1 MRAVLPPPS
10 FSSDVATGVTF
21 GSYVVGELIGRGA
34 MASVYRAEHVMLNK
48 AVALKL
54 MDRALLDSPGAR
66 ERFLREGRVVA
77 SITHPNVVNI
87 TDVGVHEGTPYLVM
101 ELLVGEDLHNHLV
114 RNAPLDDRATTRLV
128 LPLIAALSA
137 AHEVGVVHRDVK
149 PSNIFLE
156 HGSNGELIP
165 KVLDFGISKFS
176 LERTGIDLVA
186 TSPNQLIGSPLYL
199 APEALRGPGQLGP
212 ASDQYSLGVVMYECV
227 TGRTP
232 FQGDTLMALLGALAR
247 GTYLP
252 PSSIRPSIAP
262 ALERVIERAMSL
274 DPKDRFPSLREM
286 GSSLLGLAAERT
298 QVVWANSFKKP
309 PSLDG
314 LNVAQPFGQQASAQ
328 QAFPQRAFPQQ
339 PFTQQSGAAQQP
351 PSQPLAHRPP
361 SGRLALRGPA
371 STPLPPLR
379 RPLLKGWGIV
389 AGALAVVGAVA
400 TGSLL
405 LVDPSPKGAP
415 LAPGAPAASAPRL
428 GGVAGASRASGAAAP
443 PQPLVASAQGV
454 GAEAASSPA
463 STTSRPAE
471 HEPGVALVPGPLPV
485 QPSEREVPE
494 ADSAQ
499 RAAAGDRAL
508 GTRAHALQ
516 PLRRK
521 SATTARERRSRARR
535 PTVTEAPATGRGTE
549 TSETTRAS
557 QSEATESAAPADRAP
572 SSEGGAP
579 RRGANQSP
587 YLD

>member
-101 ELLVGEDLHNHLV
+101 ELLVGEDLHNHLA
-114 RNAPLDDRATTRLV
+114 RNAPLDDLATARLV

-156 HGSNGELIP
+156 QGSNGELIP

-247 GTYLP
+247 GTYAP

-286 GSSLLGLAAERT
+286 GSTLLGLAAART
-298 QVVWANSFKKP
+298 QVVWASSFKKP
-309 PSLDG
+309 PPLDG
-314 LNVAQPFGQQASAQ
+314 LNVAQPGSAQ
-328 QAFPQRAFPQQ
+328 PAFPQRQ
-339 PFTQQSGAAQQP
+339 FTQQSGAQQP
-351 PSQPLAHRPP
+351 PSQPLANRPP

-379 RPLLKGWGIV
+379 SPLLKGRGIAV
-389 AGALAVVGAVA
+389 GALALVGAVA
-400 TGSLL
+400 IGSLL
-405 LVDPSPKGAP
+405 LVDSSPKGARS
-415 LAPGAPAASAPRL
+415 APTASAPAASAP
-428 GGVAGASRASGAAAP
+428 
-443 PQPLVASAQGV
+443 QPAQG
-454 GAEAASSPA
+454 ASSPA
-463 STTSRPAE
+463 SKALRSAE
-471 HEPGVALVPGPLPV
+471 NEPGVALVPGPLPV
-485 QPSEREVPE
+485 EPSEREMPG

-499 RAAAGDRAL
+499 MAAAVGKAL
-508 GTRAHALQ
+508 GTRVHALQ
-516 PLRRK
+516 PSRRK
-521 SATTARERRSRARR
+521 SATAARERRSRSRR
-535 PTVTEAPATGRGTE
+535 TTVTEAPAAGRGTE

-557 QSEATESAAPADRAP
+557 QSEAKESTAPADRAP
-572 SSEGGAP
+572 SSASGAP
-579 RRGANQSP
+579 RQGANQSP

>member
-34 MASVYRAEHVMLNK
+34 MASVYRAEHVLLNK

-101 ELLVGEDLHNHLV
+101 ELLVGEDLHSHLT
-114 RNAPLDDRATTRLV
+114 RNAPLDDLATARLV

-156 HGSNGELIP
+156 QGSNGELIP

-232 FQGDTLMALLGALAR
+232 FQGDTLLALLGALAR
-247 GTYLP
+247 GTYAP

-262 ALERVIERAMSL
+262 ALEQVIERAMSL

-286 GSSLLGLAAERT
+286 GSTLLGLAAART
-298 QVVWANSFKKP
+298 QVVWASSFKKP

-314 LNVAQPFGQQASAQ
+314 LNVAQPGSAQ
-328 QAFPQRAFPQQ
+328 LPFSQRAFPQQ
-339 PFTQQSGAAQQP
+339 PSSQQSGAQQP
-351 PSQPLAHRPP
+351 PSQALAHRPP

-379 RPLLKGWGIV
+379 RPLLKGWGIA
-389 AGALAVVGAVA
+389 AGGLALVGAVA
-400 TGSLL
+400 IGSLL
-405 LVDPSPKGAP
+405 LVDSSPKGAP
-415 LAPGAPAASAPRL
+415 PRTGAPAASAPL
-428 GGVAGASRASGAAAP
+428 P
-443 PQPLVASAQGV
+443 AQGV
-454 GAEAASSPA
+454 SSPA
-463 STTSRPAE
+463 SAAVRSAE
-471 HEPGVALVPGPLPV
+471 NEPGVALVPGPLRV
-485 QPSEREVPE
+485 EPSERELPG
-494 ADSAQ
+494 ADSVQ
-499 RAAAGDRAL
+499 MAAAVGKAL

-516 PLRRK
+516 PSRRK
-521 SATTARERRSRARR
+521 SATTARERRSRSRR
-535 PTVTEAPATGRGTE
+535 TTVTEAPAAGRGTE
-549 TSETTRAS
+549 TTETAETARAS
-557 QSEATESAAPADRAP
+557 RAP
-572 SSEGGAP
+572 SSESAAP
-579 RRGANQSP
+579 RQGANQSP